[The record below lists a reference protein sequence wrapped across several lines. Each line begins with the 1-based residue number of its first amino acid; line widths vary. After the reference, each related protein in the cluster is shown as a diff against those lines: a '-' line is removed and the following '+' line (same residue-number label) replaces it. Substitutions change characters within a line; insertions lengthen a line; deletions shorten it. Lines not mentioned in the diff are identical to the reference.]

1 MNKQYECAKAL
12 LDQQYSIIPLYKD
25 QKFNGD
31 EKIIERDYTLDH
43 LTKPLL
49 NNSGKRMW
57 DIDGNLGLNL
67 EKSKLID
74 IDLEN
79 SWSIKFGKLW
89 LDNNTLT
96 LGRERPNGVIEITHY
111 FYKNEDNEDE
121 DNILD
126 KHIAE
131 YRVEGQTVVY
141 GSTKDKVTGEMLMR
155 TWGNVKLPI
164 ADRNLEKKFRKI
176 SFAAAIAPHVESGNT
191 GALKLDACLMRYTDW
206 SDDERMEFLF
216 NFYSI
221 VLPNDRDTNRK
232 KMQRVVKAN
241 NQKTKNAGYVSFAD
255 YIGVEPPQMKKWLG
269 WIGNTPDKDQYKST
283 PSRRDFL
290 ANGIDLKGLMT
301 TDIPPLR
308 YAVNPILPEGLVCIA
323 GRPKAMK
330 SWLMYKL
337 CFCVENGL
345 NFLGHKVEQGN
356 ALYLALEDSKRR
368 LKERAFKM
376 GHEKNKNF
384 PTTDIEAPY
393 LGMGLEEDLQK
404 WIDGVSKPKL
414 IVVDTLARV
423 KAAVGFKKGTAYDID
438 NELLRKLQHL
448 AITNGVCIAFV
459 THLSKATQDYNFDKI
474 TGSVGL
480 QGMTDAMWLIDRGDN
495 SPNASIT
502 GRGRDILDFEYA
514 VKWNDET
521 MTYDYMGNKVVIEM
535 NENRKLI
542 LDAMKSLKDG
552 GVSEVRPS
560 DVIKYYGEKATSKK
574 GKNISRT
581 MQRMADDFEIQS
593 LPKYGFYS
601 LITPEDL
608 NKNLNHDHF

>member
-96 LGRERPNGVIEITHY
+96 LGRERPNGVIETTHY
-111 FYKNEDNEDE
+111 FYLNEDSEDE

-131 YRVEGQTVVY
+131 YRVTGQTVVF
-141 GSTKDKVTGEMLMR
+141 GSTKDKETGELLQR
-155 TWGNVKLPI
+155 TWVNVKLPI
-164 ADRNLEKKFRKI
+164 ADRNLEKKFNKI
-176 SFAAAIAPHVESGNT
+176 SFSAAIAPLVESG
-191 GALKLDACLMRYTDW
+191 DW
-206 SDDERMEFLF
+206 SDDERIEYLF
-216 NFYSI
+216 DFYSL
-221 VLPNDRDTNRK
+221 VLPNDRDTKLK

-241 NQKTKNAGYVSFAD
+241 NQKTKNAGYVSYAD
-255 YIGVEPPQMKKWLG
+255 YIGVEPSQMKKWLG
-269 WIGNTPDKDQYKST
+269 WIGNTPDKDQYKKT

-301 TDIPPLR
+301 EEIPPLK
-308 YAVNPILPEGLVCIA
+308 YAVQPILPEGLVCIA

-345 NFLGHKVEQGN
+345 NFLGHTVEQGN

-368 LKERAFKM
+368 LKDRAYKM
-376 GHEKNKNF
+376 GHDKELNF
-384 PTTDIEAPY
+384 PTTDVEAPY

-404 WIDGVSKPKL
+404 WIDGVPKPKL
-414 IVVDTLARV
+414 IVIDTLARV

-438 NELLRKLQHL
+438 NELLRKVQHL
-448 AITNGVCIAFV
+448 AITNGVCICFV

-480 QGMTDAMWLIDRGDN
+480 QGMTDAMWLVDRGDV

-514 VKWNDET
+514 VKWNDNT
-521 MTYDYMGNKVVIEM
+521 MTYDYVGNKVQIEI
-535 NENRKLI
+535 NENRKMI
-542 LDAMKSLKDG
+542 LDAMKELKRTG
-552 GVSEVRPS
+552 KKEVRPNDIQKFYS
-560 DVIKYYGEKATSKK
+560 ETANSKK

-581 MQRMADDFEIQS
+581 MQRMADDFEINRT
-593 LPKYGFYS
+593 PKYGYYT
-601 LITPEDL
+601 LIDMNE
-608 NKNLNHDHF
+608 LNHDNY

>member
-216 NFYSI
+216 DFYSI

-393 LGMGLEEDLQK
+393 LCMGLEEDLQK

>member
-43 LTKPLL
+43 LTKPLK
-49 NNSGKRMW
+49 NDKGKLMW

-216 NFYSI
+216 DFYSI

>member
-216 NFYSI
+216 DFYSI
-221 VLPNDRDTNRK
+221 VLPNNRDTNRK

>member
-12 LDQQYSIIPLYKD
+12 IDQKFAIIPLYKES
-25 QKFNGD
+25 KHNGD
-31 EKIIERDYTLDH
+31 SEIIDRDYTLDH

-49 NNSGKRMW
+49 NDKGQPMW
-57 DIDGNLGLNL
+57 DVDGNLGINL

-79 SWSIKFGKLW
+79 KWSIKFGEKW
-89 LDNNTLT
+89 LDTNTLT

-206 SDDERMEFLF
+206 TDDERIEYLF
-216 NFYSI
+216 DFYSL
-221 VLPNDRDTNRK
+221 VLPNDRDTKLK

-241 NQKTKNAGYVSFAD
+241 NQKTKNAGYVSYAD
-255 YIGVEPPQMKKWLG
+255 YIGVEPSQMKKWLG

>member
-111 FYKNEDNEDE
+111 FYKNEDNEHE

-216 NFYSI
+216 DFYSI

>member
-43 LTKPLL
+43 LTKPLK
-49 NNSGKRMW
+49 NDKGKLMW

-206 SDDERMEFLF
+206 SDDERIEFLF
-216 NFYSI
+216 DFYSM

-337 CFCVENGL
+337 CFCVEN
-345 NFLGHKVEQGN
+345 
-356 ALYLALEDSKRR
+356 
-368 LKERAFKM
+368 
-376 GHEKNKNF
+376 
-384 PTTDIEAPY
+384 
-393 LGMGLEEDLQK
+393 
-404 WIDGVSKPKL
+404 
-414 IVVDTLARV
+414 IV
-423 KAAVGFKKGTAYDID
+423 
-438 NELLRKLQHL
+438 
-448 AITNGVCIAFV
+448 
-459 THLSKATQDYNFDKI
+459 
-474 TGSVGL
+474 
-480 QGMTDAMWLIDRGDN
+480 
-495 SPNASIT
+495 
-502 GRGRDILDFEYA
+502 
-514 VKWNDET
+514 
-521 MTYDYMGNKVVIEM
+521 
-535 NENRKLI
+535 
-542 LDAMKSLKDG
+542 
-552 GVSEVRPS
+552 
-560 DVIKYYGEKATSKK
+560 
-574 GKNISRT
+574 
-581 MQRMADDFEIQS
+581 
-593 LPKYGFYS
+593 
-601 LITPEDL
+601 
-608 NKNLNHDHF
+608 

>member
-43 LTKPLL
+43 LTKPLK
-49 NNSGKRMW
+49 NDKGKLMW

-206 SDDERMEFLF
+206 SDDERIEFLF
-216 NFYSI
+216 DFYSM

-337 CFCVENGL
+337 CFCVQNGL

>member
-216 NFYSI
+216 DFYSI

-290 ANGIDLKGLMT
+290 ANGIDLKGLIT

>member
-12 LDQQYSIIPLYKD
+12 IDQKFAIIPLYKES
-25 QKFNGD
+25 KHNGD
-31 EKIIERDYTLDH
+31 SEIIDRDYTLDH

-49 NNSGKRMW
+49 NDKGQPMW
-57 DIDGNLGLNL
+57 DVDGNLGINL

-79 SWSIKFGKLW
+79 KWSIKFGEKW
-89 LDNNTLT
+89 LDTNTLT
-96 LGRERPNGVIEITHY
+96 LGRERPNGVIETTHY
-111 FYKNEDNEDE
+111 FYLNEDSEDE

-131 YRVEGQTVVY
+131 YRVTGQTVVF
-141 GSTKDKVTGEMLMR
+141 GSTKDKETGELLQR
-155 TWGNVKLPI
+155 TWVNVKLPI
-164 ADRNLEKKFRKI
+164 ADRNLEKKFNKI
-176 SFAAAIAPHVESGNT
+176 SFSAAIAPHVESGNT

-206 SDDERMEFLF
+206 TDDERIEYLF
-216 NFYSI
+216 DFYSL
-221 VLPNDRDTNRK
+221 VLPNDRDTKLK

-241 NQKTKNAGYVSFAD
+241 NQKTKNAGYVSYAD
-255 YIGVEPPQMKKWLG
+255 YIGVEPSQMKKWLG
-269 WIGNTPDKDQYKST
+269 WIGNTPDKDQYKKT

-301 TDIPPLR
+301 EEIPPLK
-308 YAVNPILPEGLVCIA
+308 YAVQPILPEGLVCIA

-345 NFLGHKVEQGN
+345 NFLGHTVEQGN

-368 LKERAFKM
+368 LKDRAYKM
-376 GHEKNKNF
+376 GHDKELNF
-384 PTTDIEAPY
+384 PTTDVEAPY
-393 LGMGLEEDLQK
+393 LEMGLEEDLQK
-404 WIDGVSKPKL
+404 WIDGVPKPKL
-414 IVVDTLARV
+414 IVIDTLARV

-438 NELLRKLQHL
+438 NELLRKVQHL
-448 AITNGVCIAFV
+448 AITNGVCICFV

-480 QGMTDAMWLIDRGDN
+480 QGMTDAMWLVDRGDV

-514 VKWNDET
+514 VKWNDNT
-521 MTYDYMGNKVVIEM
+521 MTYDYVGNKVQIEI
-535 NENRKLI
+535 NENRKMI
-542 LDAMKSLKDG
+542 LDAMKELKRTG
-552 GVSEVRPS
+552 KKEVRPNDIQKFYS
-560 DVIKYYGEKATSKK
+560 ETANSKK

-581 MQRMADDFEIQS
+581 MQRMADDFEINRT
-593 LPKYGFYS
+593 PKYGYYT
-601 LITPEDL
+601 LIDMNE
-608 NKNLNHDHF
+608 LNHDNY